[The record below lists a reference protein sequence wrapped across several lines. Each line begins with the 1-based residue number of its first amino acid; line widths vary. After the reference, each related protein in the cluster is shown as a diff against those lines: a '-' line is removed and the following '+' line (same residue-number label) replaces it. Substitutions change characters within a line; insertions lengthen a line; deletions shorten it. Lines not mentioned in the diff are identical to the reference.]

1 MPESVP
7 PKFEV
12 QKTYPPR
19 GGFQQYRLV
28 TATGF
33 KCSRCGKE
41 KKAKLLAF
49 SADKWDE
56 PVCNGCYGEVLS
68 KVS

>member
-7 PKFEV
+7 PQFEV

-49 SADKWDE
+49 AADKRDE

>member
-1 MPESVP
+1 MPESLP
-7 PKFEV
+7 PQFEV

-49 SADKWDE
+49 AADNWDE
-56 PVCNGCYGEVLS
+56 PVCNGCYGEALS
-68 KVS
+68 KAS